1 MLRPKLMLLLLLLI
15 VRLRI
20 YLGSYG
26 ESQCTLLRKDV
37 WECKCASSVG
47 RKTPD
52 IHSRYARGREWERER
67 GRRVRAV
74 LPPFTAV
81 TVNFP
86 TNMHFFH
93 DLIHMHLQ

>member
-1 MLRPKLMLLLLLLI
+1 M
-15 VRLRI
+15 
-20 YLGSYG
+20 
-26 ESQCTLLRKDV
+26 

-93 DLIHMHLQ
+93 DLIHMNRRNEGSFLKLPIWVSLSKS

>member
-1 MLRPKLMLLLLLLI
+1 M
-15 VRLRI
+15 
-20 YLGSYG
+20 
-26 ESQCTLLRKDV
+26 

-52 IHSRYARGREWERER
+52 IHSRYVRCRESERER
-67 GRRVRAV
+67 GRRARAV

-86 TNMHFFH
+86 PNMYFFH
-93 DLIHMHLQ
+93 ELIHMNRRNEGSFLKLQIWVSLSKSCFWAFST